1 MMPSIR
7 RLVLGSLL
15 ALPLVGGVPPAAGQS
30 FGDSVRIRFDV
41 GAIRAALDAYRLA
54 LEAKDLDRLRQIR
67 PGLSTREIER
77 FTQAF
82 DRIDRLQVT
91 LTVDSIAASGDGA
104 VVKGLREDL
113 FILNDGSVLNN
124 AEPFVYTLKETPDG
138 WVLMSTR

>member
-1 MMPSIR
+1 MTPRIR

-15 ALPLVGGVPPAAGQS
+15 ALPLVAGLPPAAGQP
-30 FGDSVRIRFDV
+30 FGDSVRITFDV
-41 GAIRAALDAYRLA
+41 GAIRVALDAYRLA

-82 DRIDRLQVT
+82 DQIDRLQVT
-91 LTVDSIAASGDGA
+91 LTVDSIATSGDGA
-104 VVKGLREDL
+104 VVKGLREDR